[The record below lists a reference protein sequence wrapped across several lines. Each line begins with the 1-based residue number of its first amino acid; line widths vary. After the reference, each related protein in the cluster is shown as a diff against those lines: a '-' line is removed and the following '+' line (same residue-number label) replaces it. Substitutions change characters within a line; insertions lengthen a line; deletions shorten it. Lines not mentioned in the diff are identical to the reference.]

1 MKTFSMIFAIIAT
14 FALCGCVQQQPKII
28 QLQSTLTEGDLK
40 HFEGIGKN
48 TVRVNA
54 FLRKADGSVVTCAGS
69 ESRLTPVTAY
79 ATERMQSLYGNTS
92 HGFREINQQQVLFTP
107 ELSSYRSSEKKSMCN
122 SQGIAIFE
130 NIPDGDYYATTI
142 IYWFVPFNA
151 HYTDKQGGFLMQRV
165 SVAGGQLKEVIL
177 SY

>member
-1 MKTFSMIFAIIAT
+1 
-14 FALCGCVQQQPKII
+14 
-28 QLQSTLTEGDLK
+28 
-40 HFEGIGKN
+40 
-48 TVRVNA
+48 
-54 FLRKADGSVVTCAGS
+54 
-69 ESRLTPVTAY
+69 
-79 ATERMQSLYGNTS
+79 
-92 HGFREINQQQVLFTP
+92 
-107 ELSSYRSSEKKSMCN
+107 MCN